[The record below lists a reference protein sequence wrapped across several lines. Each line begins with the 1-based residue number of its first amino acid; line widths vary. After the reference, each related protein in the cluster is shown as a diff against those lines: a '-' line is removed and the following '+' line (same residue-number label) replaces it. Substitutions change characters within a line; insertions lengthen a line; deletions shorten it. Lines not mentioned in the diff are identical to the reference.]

1 MKEQIEE
8 MELTPRDI
16 LANDIYQHCQ
26 DLADNYCGDTHC
38 VSCLSTAL
46 YNAGYR
52 KQKEGRW
59 VHKLTHSRSI
69 PVSCDII
76 CDQCCLSFYR
86 FHGMNYKY
94 CPNCGAKMKGGD

>member
-8 MELTPRDI
+8 MAKALMNAINEKHCHTSMRG
-16 LANDIYQHCQ
+16 LAE
-26 DLADNYCGDTHC
+26 
-38 VSCLSTAL
+38 AL

-76 CDQCCLSFYR
+76 CDQCCNSFYR
-86 FHGMNYKY
+86 FVGMNYKY
-94 CPNCGAKMKGGD
+94 CPKCGAKMRGGAE